1 MLTKKLKLNSNKAK
15 FFFVSIGDAKFLV
28 IDIPSYKK
36 MYISVNPFVSIYK
49 RKDYLILTL
58 RKKNEVEKF
67 DRYVEFFSR
76 WLKNAEKPFRRQ
88 LVLKGLGFKADL
100 TEDKKNLELKLGFS
114 ALITLPIPV
123 EEVKVDVNK
132 NIITL
137 EGFDPVAVGN
147 FATKIKS
154 LKFPDAYK
162 GKGFWGKNE
171 VRVLKEIKKT

>member
-1 MLTKKLKLNSNKAK
+1 M
-15 FFFVSIGDAKFLV
+15 
-28 IDIPSYKK
+28 
-36 MYISVNPFVSIYK
+36 
-49 RKDYLILTL
+49 
-58 RKKNEVEKF
+58 
-67 DRYVEFFSR
+67 
-76 WLKNAEKPFRRQ
+76 
-88 LVLKGLGFKADL
+88 

>member
-36 MYISVNPFVSIYK
+36 MYISVSPFVSIYK
-49 RKDYLILTL
+49 EKDYLILTL

-67 DRYVEFFSR
+67 EKYVEFFSR
-76 WLKNAEKPFRRQ
+76 WLKNAEKPFRKQ

-114 ALITLPIPV
+114 ALITLPIPA